1 MVTVILVQEIIQYS
15 LITCEFVSIVLV
27 SLGITVANSHVL
39 PDAKE
44 ALRES
49 SLPLLCVYMEVC
61 FLFIFSLFLHLLPL
75 RNFLSPNSVW
85 RGGDGGNLVCSAPHG
100 AFSVWRE
107 VRL

>member
-1 MVTVILVQEIIQYS
+1 MSVAI
-15 LITCEFVSIVLV
+15 V
-27 SLGITVANSHVL
+27 SLGTVIANSLAL

-44 ALRES
+44 AQRES
-49 SLPLLCVYMEVC
+49 SLLLCVYIEVC
-61 FLFIFSLFLHLLPL
+61 FLFILSLFLHLLPL

-85 RGGDGGNLVCSAPHG
+85 GGGDGGNLVCSPPHG

>member
-1 MVTVILVQEIIQYS
+1 MSVAI
-15 LITCEFVSIVLV
+15 V
-27 SLGITVANSHVL
+27 SLGTVIANSLAL

-44 ALRES
+44 AQWES
-49 SLPLLCVYMEVC
+49 SLPLLYVYIEMCV
-61 FLFIFSLFLHLLPL
+61 LFIFSLFLHLLPL

-85 RGGDGGNLVCSAPHG
+85 RGGDGGNLVCSPPHV

>member
-1 MVTVILVQEIIQYS
+1 MNTVKVSRHDLQKALILV
-15 LITCEFVSIVLV
+15 
-27 SLGITVANSHVL
+27 VL
-39 PDAKE
+39 PPSE
-44 ALRES
+44 CETL

>member
-1 MVTVILVQEIIQYS
+1 MSVAI
-15 LITCEFVSIVLV
+15 V
-27 SLGITVANSHVL
+27 SLGTVIANSLAL

-44 ALRES
+44 AQWES
-49 SLPLLCVYMEVC
+49 SLPLLYVYIEMC

-85 RGGDGGNLVCSAPHG
+85 RGGDGGNLVCSPPHV

>member
-44 ALRES
+44 AQRGSGL
-49 SLPLLCVYMEVC
+49 SLLLCIYWDM
-61 FLFIFSLFLHLLPL
+61 LF
-75 RNFLSPNSVW
+75 SPFF
-85 RGGDGGNLVCSAPHG
+85 
-100 AFSVWRE
+100 AFVIYYELYEPWLYLER
-107 VRL
+107 RWWC

>member
-1 MVTVILVQEIIQYS
+1 MNKGTLKLLISLVSVAI
-15 LITCEFVSIVLV
+15 V
-27 SLGITVANSHVL
+27 SLGTVIANSLAL

-44 ALRES
+44 AQRES